1 MLLFPILVKY
11 NMHDVEGGWLK
22 QYSKLSKR
30 ERGKFLSELEK
41 ALDLNIQLRDA
52 YKAIRPF
59 NMGLIKDD
67 ALFYASASTD
77 IENIK
82 RIIKIIGEQV
92 DTYAE
97 LSAGDEEVT
106 KIVRDDIQRNPMIYV
121 GRKIKTPEGKIKPV
135 KMVRFFE
142 IGKNGE
148 KSNVSGWYHFDT
160 IVMTVEQAYSKL
172 NEALLINRHYAPE
185 EEKKAITEKYERLLS
200 EVGNISD
207 QYEKIGFEYDKN
219 GELSIKGTRENDIG
233 IKLNKTG
240 KK

>member
-1 MLLFPILVKY
+1 
-11 NMHDVEGGWLK
+11 MHDSRVGWLR
-22 QYSKLSKR
+22 QYCKLSKR
-30 ERGKFLSELEK
+30 ERGKFLNDLEQ
-41 ALDLNIQLRDA
+41 ALDLNIKLRDA
-52 YKAIRPF
+52 YKEIGPF
-59 NMGLIKDD
+59 DTGLLKNEGVSYYSI
-67 ALFYASASTD
+67 STD

-82 RIIKIIGEQV
+82 RIIRIINEQV

-97 LSAGDEEVT
+97 LSTGDEEVT
-106 KIVRDDIQRNPMIYV
+106 KIVHDDIQRNPMIYV
-121 GRKIKTPEGKIKPV
+121 GRKIKTPDGKIKPV

-172 NEALLINRHYAPE
+172 NEALLVNRHYAPE
-185 EEKKAITEKYERLLS
+185 SEKEAVTEKYERLLS
-200 EVGNISD
+200 DVGNISD

-219 GELSIKGTRENDIG
+219 GELSIKGARENDIG